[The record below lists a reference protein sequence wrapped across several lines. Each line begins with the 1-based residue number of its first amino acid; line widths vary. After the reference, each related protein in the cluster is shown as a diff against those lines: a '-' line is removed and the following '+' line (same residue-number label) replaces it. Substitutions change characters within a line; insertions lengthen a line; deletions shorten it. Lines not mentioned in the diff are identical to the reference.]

1 MYGGCGSATDPPRSD
16 LLSPPADR
24 RPARWVAA
32 TAAVLAG
39 AVLASLALGAR
50 SVPPAEVWSALTGG
64 DAAAASVITTLR
76 LPRTLLALVVGVAL
90 GLSGT
95 LMQALTRNPLADPGL
110 LGVTMGASTAVV
122 VAIAFGGVSA
132 LLGYVWFALA
142 GAGAAAVLVY
152 LVAGRAGA
160 GDRMVLAGA
169 AVSAVLLAVTS
180 AILLRRP
187 EAFRDF
193 RFWDVGSLA
202 GRPTAVV
209 VQIAGLVAA
218 GTLVAL
224 LLARPLNAL
233 GLGDDSARALGVNL
247 HTTRVLGAAAVTVLC
262 GAATAAAGPI
272 GFVGLVTAHAARL
285 LVGPDLRW
293 ALPLAALITPTL
305 LLVADVLGRLVV
317 APQELSVGVVTAV
330 IGAPV
335 FIALCRRRHLVAL

>member
-1 MYGGCGSATDPPRSD
+1 M
-16 LLSPPADR
+16 SPPPHR
-24 RPARWVAA
+24 HPGRWLLLAA
-32 TAAVLAG
+32 FVLLLCVG
-39 AVLASLALGAR
+39 LSLALGAR
-50 SVPPAEVWSALTGG
+50 PLPPRDIWAALTGA
-64 DAAAASVITTLR
+64 DTPAASIITGLR
-76 LPRTLLALVVGVAL
+76 LPRTVLGLVVGVAL

-95 LMQALTRNPLADPGL
+95 VMQALTRNPLADPGL

-132 LLGYVWFALA
+132 LSGYVWFALA

-152 LVAGRAGA
+152 LVAGRSGA

-180 AILLRRP
+180 AILLQRP
-187 EAFRDF
+187 DAFRDF

-202 GRPTAVV
+202 GRPLTVAA
-209 VQIAGLVAA
+209 QIGGLVAV
-218 GTLVAL
+218 GTIVAL

-233 GLGDDSARALGVNL
+233 ALGEDSARALGVNL
-247 HTTRVLGAAAVTVLC
+247 TTTRALGAVAVTALC

-272 GFVGLVTAHAARL
+272 GFLGLVTAHSARL

-293 ALPLAALITPTL
+293 ALPLAALTTPAL
-305 LLVADVLGRLVV
+305 LLVADIVGRLVI

-335 FIALCRRRHLVAL
+335 FVVLCRRRRLVAL